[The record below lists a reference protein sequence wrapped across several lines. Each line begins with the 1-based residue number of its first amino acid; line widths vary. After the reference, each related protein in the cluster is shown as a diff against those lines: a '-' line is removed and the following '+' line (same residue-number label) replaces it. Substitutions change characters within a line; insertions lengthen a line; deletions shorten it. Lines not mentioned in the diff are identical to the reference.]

1 MYTAY
6 GEGLHSYP
14 ADLER
19 DGAVTS
25 TELSTIDS
33 LASSNTK
40 IGDVDYTPEADLD
53 RDGDIDS
60 TDDSMSDAIG
70 VKGRLAWGEISDRAY
85 GNTIGYTGHR
95 FDAETQRYHM
105 RFRVYVPELGRFMQT
120 DPAGY
125 VDGMNLYQ
133 YVKSNPI
140 RFLDPTG
147 TDIWV

>member
-1 MYTAY
+1 
-6 GEGLHSYP
+6 
-14 ADLER
+14 
-19 DGAVTS
+19 
-25 TELSTIDS
+25 
-33 LASSNTK
+33 
-40 IGDVDYTPEADLD
+40 
-53 RDGDIDS
+53 
-60 TDDSMSDAIG
+60 
-70 VKGRLAWGEISDRAY
+70 
-85 GNTIGYTGHR
+85 
-95 FDAETQRYHM
+95 M